1 MTDFL
6 TDDRPATTDGRF
18 EGYASVFN
26 VVDNGNDLVVPGAF
40 RRSLQDRGARG
51 IKLLWQH
58 DPREPVGVIEEAF
71 EDHYGLFVRARLLT
85 NIRRAEEAHGLVRSG
100 ALDGLSIGFHTQKAD
115 RRVDGSRILREVD
128 LWEVSLVTF
137 PMNDKARILSLK
149 GEERPTSGGPSA
161 AQAGLLAAMHHL
173 SKLMTQER

>member
-6 TDDRPATTDGRF
+6 TDEGSGDSGCF

-26 VVDNGNDLVVPGAF
+26 QLDNGNDLVLPGAF
-40 RRSLQDRGARG
+40 RNSLQDRKAGG

-58 DPREPVGVIEEAF
+58 DPREPVGIIDELF
-71 EDHYGLFVRARLLT
+71 EDHYGLFIRARLLT
-85 NIRRAEEAHGLVRSG
+85 GVRRAGEAYDLVKSG
-100 ALDGLSIGFHTQKAD
+100 ALDGLSIGFHTVKSARHAD
-115 RRVDGSRILREVD
+115 GHRILQQVD

-149 GEERPTSGGPSA
+149 GETLPPDTGQFAE
-161 AQAGLLAAMHHL
+161 QAHLLSAMHHL

>member
-1 MTDFL
+1 MTNFL
-6 TDDRPATTDGRF
+6 TGDGDDGRF

-26 VVDNGNDLVVPGAF
+26 VLDNGNDLVLPGAF
-40 RRSLQDRGARG
+40 RNSLRDRGTTG

-58 DPREPVGVIEEAF
+58 DPREPLGVIEEIA
-71 EDHYGLFVRARLLT
+71 EDHHGLFVRGRMLT
-85 NIRRAEEAHGLVRSG
+85 RIRRADEAWGLVKSG
-100 ALDGLSIGFHTQKAD
+100 ALDGLSIGFHTRKSHRHAD
-115 RRVDGSRILREVD
+115 GHRILQEVD

-149 GEERPTSGGPSA
+149 GEEGPSGQCA
-161 AQAGLLAAMHHL
+161 CPEQAGLLAAMHHL